1 MNRKCDLCGTEYKA
15 QRPSSKFCSVRCRNR
30 NARGHGAVVV
40 AIQHDEPANGITV
53 SAVRK
58 ELASAGREDTY
69 LGAAALKLAERI
81 DASTAVMGFAGLVKQ
96 LEDTMASAMKGA
108 NVDADPVI
116 DLLAR
121 INAKRSG

>member
-1 MNRKCDLCGTEYKA
+1 
-15 QRPSSKFCSVRCRNR
+15 
-30 NARGHGAVVV
+30 VV
-40 AIQHDEPANGITV
+40 AIQHDEPASGITV